1 MSWQRPSQDI
11 PDLFHHRWRFG
22 DQRTAR
28 ITGTQRPPAHV
39 GAAKPTQVVQ
49 IRSGR
54 FKHAYRPWQGD
65 DVNATI
71 PRETRNRPWQG
82 YWVPESAWEELP
94 NVLEVSLSQGFDAA
108 GATVATIQVEN
119 IGYPEQTGQLG
130 DIYHLVDAG
139 FLSPYRGYRANGR
152 PSSASK
158 NEWYGLLA
166 GAAQIRVWQGYGPP
180 ELDDDEIPRDG
191 GENGAWTFNGLVDDV
206 DPESLP
212 YRLTITAR
220 AGKTLT
226 DQRIFGWSKS
236 RGIKDPI
243 VFVDRKEADDATLEG
258 GGATASSHRDGHPA
272 RFVCDQESSTKWLS
286 RTIAPLDY
294 ETHDPLEWVEIRL
307 PAGRYEEIILDPAY
321 DGMEAFIGVYVR
333 DRLGASVGPGN
344 APNEEEGGASW
355 TPPTVD
361 GKQVNQGWLGDELV
375 PNQNWTYLRRIRRL
389 SSKQNSQR
397 LGAAIQTGDNTI
409 LRVGFRRMAKV
420 QGGYRAGVVRLQA
433 RKLRRKKK
441 EAERANLIVVD
452 DVADVVKV
460 CLRWAGYD
468 EWDVQSTGV
477 RLKGRAV
484 FNRSSYLI
492 DPINKAVEQT
502 GYVFFIGDPA
512 DGDSLGVP
520 TFRRNSAIET
530 LQDVRQI
537 RDTELLTGIKVKV
550 SEEPLAYIIRVR
562 GKAADPGPRNRDGIK
577 LGGDKTTR
585 IMAVYRPPWW
595 ERNRL
600 AGVLKHVTHTENALR
615 NFEECL
621 IACYLIALNEVLQH
635 VTATVEIPTHPG
647 FNLDD
652 QVGVLDT
659 GTGMNTRMWITNRA
673 STFHAGQSTSWVMTL
688 GGSMIDTPD
697 LRDLI
702 HEIDTKMPDPVRVS
716 NGR

>member
-1 MSWQRPSQDI
+1 MSWQRPSGEI
-11 PDLFHHRWRFG
+11 PELFHRRWRFG
-22 DQRTAR
+22 AQRTAVGR
-28 ITGTQRPPAHV
+28 QHPPAHV
-39 GAAKPTQVVQ
+39 GPAKPTQVVQ
-49 IRSGR
+49 IRRGR
-54 FKHAYRPWQGD
+54 FKHAYRPWHGD
-65 DVNATI
+65 DVDATI
-71 PRETRNRPWQG
+71 PRESSGKPWQG
-82 YWVPESAWEELP
+82 YWVPESEWVELP

-108 GATVATIQVEN
+108 GATVATIGVEN
-119 IGYPEQTGQLG
+119 IDYPEKTGPLG

-152 PSSASK
+152 PASAKK
-158 NEWYGLLA
+158 NEWYELLA
-166 GAAQIRVWQGYGPP
+166 GAAQIRVWQGYGEP
-180 ELDDDEIPRDG
+180 ELDDDEIPTDG
-191 GENGAWTFNGLVDDV
+191 GENGAWTFNGLIDDV
-206 DPESLP
+206 DPESKP

-243 VFVDRKEADDATLEG
+243 VFVDRKEADDAWVC
-258 GGATASSHRDGHPA
+258 GGAASASSTLDGHPA
-272 RFVCDQESSTKWLS
+272 RFVSDESSSTKWLS
-286 RTIAPLDY
+286 RTITPLDY
-294 ETHDPLEWVEIRL
+294 ETHAPLEWVEVRL
-307 PAGRYEEIILDPAY
+307 PAGRYEEIVLDAAY

-333 DRLGASVGPGN
+333 DRLTASSGPGN
-344 APNEEEGGASW
+344 APNQEEGGTSW

-361 GKQVNQGWLGDELV
+361 GQRVNQGWLGDQDV
-375 PNQNWTYLRRIRRL
+375 PNQNWTYLRHIRRL
-389 SSKQNSQR
+389 SSTQNSHK
-397 LGAAIQTGDNTI
+397 LGATIVTGDNTI

-420 QGGYRAGVVRLQA
+420 QGGYRAGVVRLA
-433 RKLRRKKK
+433 GRKLRHKTEDKRKR
-441 EAERANLIVVD
+441 ENLILVD

-468 EWDVQSTGV
+468 EWDVQTTGV

-484 FNRSSYLI
+484 FNRSSFLI

-502 GYVFFIGDPA
+502 GYVFFIGDPS

-520 TFRRNSAIET
+520 TFRANSAIES

-562 GKAADPGPRNRDGIK
+562 GKTADPGPRNRDGIK
-577 LGGDKTTR
+577 LGGDKTLR

-600 AGVLKHVTHTENALR
+600 AGVLKHVTHTDNALR
-615 NFEECL
+615 NFDECL

-635 VTATVEIPTHPG
+635 VTATVEIPSHPG

-659 GTGMNTRMWITNRA
+659 GTGMNTRLWITNRA
-673 STFHAGQSTSWVMTL
+673 STFHTGPQASWKMTL

-697 LRDLI
+697 LRGLI
-702 HEIDTKMPDPVRVS
+702 HEIDTKMPNPVRVS